1 VLCPGS
7 GLSRLPFEVARLG
20 YSAQGNEFSYHMLQ
34 GSKWVLNETSSTLT
48 HTIFPFVL
56 SLEHRKRGR
65 SQLQAIKIPD
75 VCPAMELNP
84 DRIMS
89 RPQDFSMSAGEFV
102 EVYQPQVREWDSVL
116 TCFFLD
122 TANNVF
128 LYIRTIALILRPGGL
143 WANLGPLLYHYAES
157 PRSVSIELSWEEV
170 KPAIQ
175 RYFDFKEEEVREA
188 YYTTNADG
196 LFHTRYRCI
205 FFTATRNNTPPE
217 GRSKPVFS

>member
-1 VLCPGS
+1 
-7 GLSRLPFEVARLG
+7 
-20 YSAQGNEFSYHMLQ
+20 
-34 GSKWVLNETSSTLT
+34 
-48 HTIFPFVL
+48 
-56 SLEHRKRGR
+56 
-65 SQLQAIKIPD
+65 
-75 VCPAMELNP
+75 MELNP

-102 EVYQPQVREWDSVL
+102 EVYMPQEREWDSVL

-128 LYIRTIALILRPGGL
+128 LYIRTIAMILRPGGL

-175 RYFDFKEEEVREA
+175 RYFDFKEEEVRGVLHNE
-188 YYTTNADG
+188 
-196 LFHTRYRCI
+196 R
-205 FFTATRNNTPPE
+205 
-217 GRSKPVFS
+217 GRAVPHA